1 MTLLLVHAAATW
13 FMVGLIWVI
22 QVVHYPLFRMV
33 GEASFLDYERA
44 HTRRMGAVLALPAVT
59 EMTTAAA
66 LVFVRPESVGLEL
79 VLGAGAL
86 LAGIWIMTGLVQA
99 PTHGRLAVGY
109 DRALVDR
116 LVTSNWWRTIGW
128 TVRGALV
135 AAMVLLEV
143 SSPG

>member
-22 QVVHYPLFRMV
+22 QVVHYPLFRLV
-33 GEASFLDYERA
+33 GESSFLDYERG

-66 LVFVRPESVGLEL
+66 LVFVRPESVGLAL
-79 VLGAGAL
+79 VFGAGAL
-86 LAGIWIMTGLVQA
+86 LAGIWIMTGLVQG
-99 PTHGRLAVGY
+99 PTHGRLSVGY
-109 DRALVDR
+109 DRALIDR

-135 AAMVLLEV
+135 AVMVLLEV